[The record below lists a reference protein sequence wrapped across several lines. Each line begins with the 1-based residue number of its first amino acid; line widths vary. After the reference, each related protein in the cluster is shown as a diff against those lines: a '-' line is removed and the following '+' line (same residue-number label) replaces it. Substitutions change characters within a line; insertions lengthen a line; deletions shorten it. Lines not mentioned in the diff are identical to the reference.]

1 MAESPWGPISVSDAH
16 VHFFS
21 PNFFQLLAAQK
32 PGVDLAAALGWEV
45 PDADESAVQ
54 LGNRWAEELSN
65 HGVDR
70 SVLIAS
76 HPADAGS
83 VSAVALAHPTR
94 FFGFTMFDP
103 MHQDAAAV
111 LNENPGIRG
120 ICLFPALHRYS
131 LHDPKCA
138 DAIRQCAGRAAVFV
152 HCGILSLGFRR
163 KLGIPTVIDPRYSN
177 PLEVELLAH
186 ANPDVRFIIPHFGA
200 GLFREALM
208 VASQCPNVY
217 LDTSSSNSWMKIE
230 GLDLR
235 TVLHRS
241 MDTLGYKRLLFGTDS
256 SYFPRGWN
264 IPIFEEQAKAL
275 YELGLS
281 KEEAEFVLGG
291 NLVRILDFS

>member
-1 MAESPWGPISVSDAH
+1 
-16 VHFFS
+16 
-21 PNFFQLLAAQK
+21 
-32 PGVDLAAALGWEV
+32 
-45 PDADESAVQ
+45 
-54 LGNRWAEELSN
+54 
-65 HGVDR
+65 
-70 SVLIAS
+70 
-76 HPADAGS
+76 
-83 VSAVALAHPTR
+83 
-94 FFGFTMFDP
+94 
-103 MHQDAAAV
+103 
-111 LNENPGIRG
+111 
-120 ICLFPALHRYS
+120 
-131 LHDPKCA
+131 
-138 DAIRQCAGRAAVFV
+138 
-152 HCGILSLGFRR
+152 LSLGFRR
-163 KLGIPTVIDPRYSN
+163 KLGLPTIIDPRYSN
-177 PLEVELLAH
+177 PLEVESLAH

-264 IPIFEEQAKAL
+264 IPVFEEQAKAL

-291 NLVRILDFS
+291 NLVRVLDFS